1 MKSGLQTKGYRKGI
15 YLIETFAILF
25 RSTTDIKLYEHS
37 LSHLDVPYYVVSG
50 RGFFNTTEITD
61 LINLLKVIESPL
73 DEINLAAV
81 LKSPFVGINDDTLY
95 WLADYTHNNNKK
107 KFLFQALDEVGSIK
121 EIEPHSRSMI
131 TQFTQF

>member
-1 MKSGLQTKGYRKGI
+1 MAEGKDKTEARKWESMEIAKRIKEIVDKGEIRITNKGLLERNLSYRD
-15 YLIETFAILF
+15 FAILF

-81 LKSPFVGINDDTLY
+81 LKSPFVGIDDDCSL
-95 WLADYTHNNNKK
+95 
-107 KFLFQALDEVGSIK
+107 LDGRL
-121 EIEPHSRSMI
+121 RS
-131 TQFTQF
+131 

>member
-1 MKSGLQTKGYRKGI
+1 MQNSQTSRFPSVEIIVAEGKDKTEARKWESMEIAKRIKEIVDKGEIRITNKREQERNISYRD
-15 YLIETFAILF
+15 FAILF

-73 DEINLAAV
+73 DEINLACR
-81 LKSPFVGINDDTLY
+81 LKVSVCRN
-95 WLADYTHNNNKK
+95 
-107 KFLFQALDEVGSIK
+107 
-121 EIEPHSRSMI
+121 RR
-131 TQFTQF
+131 